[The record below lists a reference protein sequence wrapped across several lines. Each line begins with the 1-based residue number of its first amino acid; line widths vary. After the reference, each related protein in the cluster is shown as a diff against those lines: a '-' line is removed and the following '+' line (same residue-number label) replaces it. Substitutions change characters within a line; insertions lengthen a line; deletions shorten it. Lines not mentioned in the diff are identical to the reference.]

1 VISSI
6 TLSKSRRHIFKTM
19 TIHKMNEN
27 RDHKSNNNNVI
38 LKDMIQEMSPAELS
52 QLAQSCIDDI
62 STSVVGIEMQRDERL
77 RAINVP
83 WLNDISQL
91 KRRASI

>member
-1 VISSI
+1 MNRSI
-6 TLSKSRRHIFKTM
+6 DRTRTN
-19 TIHKMNEN
+19 NE
-27 RDHKSNNNNVI
+27 NVI
-38 LKDMIQEMSPAELS
+38 LKDMIQEMSPAELIL
-52 QLAQSCIDDI
+52 LAQSCIDDI
-62 STSVVGIEMQRDERL
+62 NTSVVGVEMQRDERL

>member
-1 VISSI
+1 MND
-6 TLSKSRRHIFKTM
+6 SRDI
-19 TIHKMNEN
+19 
-27 RDHKSNNNNVI
+27 KSNNNNII
-38 LKDMIQEMSPAELS
+38 LKEMIQEMSPAELI

-62 STSVVGIEMQRDERL
+62 NTSVVGIEMQRDERL

>member
-1 VISSI
+1 
-6 TLSKSRRHIFKTM
+6 
-19 TIHKMNEN
+19 MNGN
-27 RDHKSNNNNVI
+27 RDRSSNDNVI
-38 LKDMIQEMSPAELS
+38 LKEMIQEMSPAELI

-62 STSVVGIEMQRDERL
+62 NTSVVGIEMQRDERL

-83 WLNDISQL
+83 WLNDVSQL

>member
-1 VISSI
+1 MNRSI
-6 TLSKSRRHIFKTM
+6 DRTRTN
-19 TIHKMNEN
+19 NE
-27 RDHKSNNNNVI
+27 NVI
-38 LKDMIQEMSPAELS
+38 LKDMIQEMSPAELI

>member
-1 VISSI
+1 
-6 TLSKSRRHIFKTM
+6 
-19 TIHKMNEN
+19 MNGN
-27 RDHKSNNNNVI
+27 RDHRTNNENVI
-38 LKDMIQEMSPAELS
+38 LKEMIQEMSSTELL

-62 STSVVGIEMQRDERL
+62 STSIVGIEMQRDERL

>member
-1 VISSI
+1 
-6 TLSKSRRHIFKTM
+6 
-19 TIHKMNEN
+19 MNGK
-27 RDHKSNNNNVI
+27 RDHKSNNNNVL
-38 LKDMIQEMSPAELS
+38 LKEMIQDMSPTELL
-52 QLAQSCIDDI
+52 QLAKSCIDDI

>member
-1 VISSI
+1 
-6 TLSKSRRHIFKTM
+6 
-19 TIHKMNEN
+19 
-27 RDHKSNNNNVI
+27 
-38 LKDMIQEMSPAELS
+38 MIQEMSPAELI

>member
-1 VISSI
+1 
-6 TLSKSRRHIFKTM
+6 
-19 TIHKMNEN
+19 MNGK
-27 RDHKSNNNNVI
+27 RDHKSNNNNII
-38 LKDMIQEMSPAELS
+38 LKEMIQEMSPADLL

-62 STSVVGIEMQRDERL
+62 NTSVVGIELQRDERL

>member
-1 VISSI
+1 
-6 TLSKSRRHIFKTM
+6 
-19 TIHKMNEN
+19 
-27 RDHKSNNNNVI
+27 
-38 LKDMIQEMSPAELS
+38 MIQDMSPAELI

-77 RAINVP
+77 RAMRVP
-83 WLNDISQL
+83 WLNDVSQL